1 MSTYKKSIRVD
12 APVEIAYESCSSFF
26 TGIGYN
32 IKSNVFPTRIELEKK
47 PKSKIIYLMTD
58 DEIDVYHTLSI
69 SLFSEGARTKI
80 DFLYYCPYGMWKFS
94 KKSIEKIESDIQSLT
109 SLIYHSAMMKKKEEE
124 KENSVKEREVIIKEI
139 IKVKCP
145 YCGALVDQGV
155 NRCPNCGAPLK

>member
-12 APVEIAYESCSSFF
+12 APVEIVYESCSSFF

-32 IKSNVFPTRIELEKK
+32 IKSNVFPTIIELEKK
-47 PKSKIIYLMTD
+47 PKSKLIYLIAV

-69 SLFSEGARTKI
+69 TLFPEGAHTKI
-80 DFLYYCPYGMWKFS
+80 DFFYDCPYGSWKFS
-94 KKSIEKIESDIQSLT
+94 KKSVEKIESDIQSLT

-124 KENSVKEREVIIKEI
+124 KENPVKEREVIIKEI

-155 NRCPNCGAPLK
+155 DRCPNCGAPLR